1 MKSCYVWRKFLLLW
15 SIPSI
20 RLREPLM
27 DSYMYKTLDD
37 ASKLKSIKFY
47 IIALKHFLLKFS
59 DAEFSN
65 IY

>member
-1 MKSCYVWRKFLLLW
+1 
-15 SIPSI
+15 
-20 RLREPLM
+20 M

-65 IY
+65 IYWQFVL